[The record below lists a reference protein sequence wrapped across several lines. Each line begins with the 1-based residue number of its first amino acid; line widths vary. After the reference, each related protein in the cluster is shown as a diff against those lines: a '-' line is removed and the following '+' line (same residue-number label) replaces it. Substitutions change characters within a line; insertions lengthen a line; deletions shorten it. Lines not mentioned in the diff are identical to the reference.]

1 MENAMKFDTY
11 VCAGDSIT
19 IEKGAFTVRVHLEF
33 DTDSRPSDSDCY
45 DESGLTAWERDEWFF
60 GGLVASVWIDD
71 VCIDDH
77 AASLWSI
84 ECNFGKDN
92 TYLDEVAAELI
103 AEIDFDAL
111 AARLAAMAAKAAA

>member
-1 MENAMKFDTY
+1 MKFDTY
-11 VCAGDSIT
+11 VCVGDSIT

-33 DTDSRPSDSDCY
+33 DGDSRPSDCDCY
-45 DESGLTAWERDEWFF
+45 SDDDVQRWRDDEWFY

-84 ECNFGKDN
+84 DCNFGKDN
-92 TYLDEVAAELI
+92 AYLDDVAADLI